1 MIWVGGSSIGFSG
14 IFLVKYSLDNNLL
27 GPEARI
33 LLALLIGALLHA
45 GAYQLHRLK
54 GRDEAFA
61 ALAGGCSLVLY
72 SALFLIGYV
81 ARLWLWV
88 GTLVGAFF
96 WCFILAGIILF
107 PSADGSG
114 IWADKK

>member
-1 MIWVGGSSIGFSG
+1 MIWVGGASIGFSG

-33 LLALLIGALLHA
+33 LLALLIGALLQA

-54 GRDEAFA
+54 GRYDAFA

-81 ARLWLWV
+81 SRL
-88 GTLVGAFF
+88 
-96 WCFILAGIILF
+96 
-107 PSADGSG
+107 
-114 IWADKK
+114 

>member
-1 MIWVGGSSIGFSG
+1 
-14 IFLVKYSLDNNLL
+14 
-27 GPEARI
+27 
-33 LLALLIGALLHA
+33 LIGALLQA

-54 GRDEAFA
+54 GRYDAFA

-81 ARLWLWV
+81 SRLWLWI
-88 GTLVGAFF
+88 GTLVSAVF
-96 WCFILAGIILF
+96 WWFSLAGIILF
-107 PSADGSG
+107 PSADASG